1 MRKNELKVRIPTDD
15 GKAELTVPRNI
26 TKAELKVFNEAMAD
40 LMKRLA
46 ELNPEL
52 NAPAPEIKDATTAE
66 KPQIM
71 VTGDEVGGFITSN
84 DDSRIEIAKK
94 AGLFLRNYREKR
106 AVQRMEIS
114 EQTGMS
120 YSSVFNLEKGTSVPS
135 VETLARFAE
144 IYGCDVKIAFV
155 KNDDYDASMKDAT
168 EQQ

>member
-1 MRKNELKVRIPTDD
+1 MRKNELKVKIPTED
-15 GKAELTVPRNI
+15 GKAQLTIPRNI
-26 TKAELKVFNEAMAD
+26 SKTELKVFNEAVTD
-40 LMKRLA
+40 LMARLVA
-46 ELNPEL
+46 LNPEL
-52 NAPAPEIKDATTAE
+52 NVPTPDADEPNTVE

-71 VTGDEVGGFITSN
+71 VNGDEVGGFVTSN
-84 DDSRIEIAKK
+84 DDSRVEIAKK

-135 VETLARFAE
+135 IETLARFAE

-155 KNDDYDASMKDAT
+155 KNENYDASTNDPN
-168 EQQ
+168 EGR